1 MNEMTQYDVEPANMS
16 GTQSGAGA
24 PVEADLNQVAVE
36 NATTYAGCPSGSTPY
51 TVQRGD
57 SFYLIA
63 RKFGIDVRELINA
76 NPNIAPG
83 RLLVGDVLCVPS
95 GGASSGPACPM
106 GSTPYIVQSG
116 QTLADVLVTNNVSV
130 RALRQTNEGVR
141 LTALAA
147 GDRLCIP
154 QSGMRGTCEDGG
166 LAYEIQAGDTL
177 ASIAAANGT
186 TAGILMRLN
195 PNLLPTDFKAGQVIC
210 LPTRRRT
217 IDDDDV
223 CDDDD

>member
-1 MNEMTQYDVEPANMS
+1 MNEMTQYDVEPSSLS
-16 GTQSGAGA
+16 GVENGAGTMQDD
-24 PVEADLNQVAVE
+24 ELSHVAMD
-36 NATTYAGCPSGSTPY
+36 NSSTYAGCPSCTTPY

-57 SFYLIA
+57 SFYIIA

-95 GGASSGPACPM
+95 GSGSSGPACPV
-106 GSTPYIVQSG
+106 GSTPYVVQSG
-116 QTLADVLVTNNVSV
+116 QTLTDVLVTNNVSV

-154 QSGMRGTCEDGG
+154 QSGMRGSCEDGG
-166 LAYEIQAGDTL
+166 QAYEIQNGDTL
-177 ASIAAANGT
+177 SSIATANGT
-186 TAGILMRLN
+186 TVELLMRLN
-195 PNLLPTDFKAGQVIC
+195 PNLLPTDVRAGQVIC
-210 LPTRRRT
+210 LPTRMRKF
-217 IDDDDV
+217 DDDL
-223 CDDDD
+223 DDDE